1 MEEYDDAVPQFKRKL
16 GASARDRRAV
26 IAGFKFCATE
36 YRMFKR
42 GPGKLDGF
50 STEYYEPKP
59 GVGSG
64 RHLGDDHWNELWNIA
79 REQHGQLQRDGGD
92 ADELECDEHRGGS
105 ACGSNNRERGGDG
118 GRCGQQWYGVHGDFG
133 FRLRAQHHESESGL
147 GARGDLGDYCRHE
160 LWSIARE

>member
-59 GVGSG
+59 GVGCG
-64 RHLGDDHWNELWNIA
+64 RYVGDNHWNELWSIA
-79 REQHGQLQRDGGD
+79 REQHGQLQRDGGA
-92 ADELECDEHRGGS
+92 ADELECDEHCGGG
-105 ACGSNNRERGGDG
+105 ACRSNNRKRGGHG
-118 GRCGQQWYGVHGDFG
+118 GRGSKQWRDFHRQFDDWRQIPNHDQRERQVLCRCSRRAMAYG
-133 FRLRAQHHESESGL
+133 R
-147 GARGDLGDYCRHE
+147 
-160 LWSIARE
+160 